1 MRTTSVLLPTT
12 APPVSPV
19 SACPPAAQTSPTRTW
34 THIPAAQARFIR
46 NTRSAIDSGQRVDLF
61 NDWTAI
67 RPSFPVLEEVEG
79 AAGTFEQNMKKAAST
94 YEHFG
99 GTTGLGSLAPTP
111 FAVGAKEGQL
121 GHAKGGGGGGNGA
134 GNVGERAASTRATS
148 CLGPIAG
155 SLASGAASKK
165 TTVNVGTSV
174 PLVLVATST
183 PPRPSPPP
191 AAAAAVPAA
200 TILSLLSSIR
210 TARVW
215 IPVPLRWRAPRSR
228 GRTQCSPRRRCSSG
242 RASLGRSSTLSM
254 IKYKSPPPS
263 LPLPLL
269 LSFFLWLF
277 FFYSGLDNHLMP
289 VLR

>member
-1 MRTTSVLLPTT
+1 MPEDIGDEDDECALADDSPT
-12 APPVSPV
+12 PVSPV
-19 SACPPAAQTSPTRTW
+19 SAGPAAQTSPTRTW
-34 THIPAAQARFIR
+34 PHIPAAQARFIR

-94 YEHFG
+94 YEYFG

-200 TILSLLSSIR
+200 TILSLLS
-210 TARVW
+210 
-215 IPVPLRWRAPRSR
+215 IPHGP
-228 GRTQCSPRRRCSSG
+228 
-242 RASLGRSSTLSM
+242 
-254 IKYKSPPPS
+254 
-263 LPLPLL
+263 
-269 LSFFLWLF
+269 
-277 FFYSGLDNHLMP
+277 GLDSGPASVAGAAVEGADSMFAEE
-289 VLR
+289 V